1 MPMMKDSGTTWL
13 GLIPASWK
21 LKRGKYLFVQRNER
35 GNAKCLQLLSPT
47 QKYGVIPQ
55 SLYEEL
61 TGMNA
66 VKLNDKTDFEQLKT
80 IHKGDFCIS
89 LRSFQG
95 GFEYCQYEGVVSP
108 AYQVFHKQCE
118 LYDGYYKYLFKE
130 QGFIGKMNSYTLSLR
145 DGKNI
150 AFDDFGDTYIPVPSL
165 PDQQAIADYLDT
177 KCAEIDA
184 LSADIQAQI
193 DTLEEYKR
201 SVITEAVTHGLNH
214 SVGLKN
220 SRIDEYTF
228 IPEHWNISR
237 LSYECYIRARLGWKG
252 LKADEYVDE
261 GYAFI
266 SAFNIQNGTLE
277 WSPLNFITQERYDE
291 SPEIKIR
298 IGDVLIVKDGAG
310 VGKCARV
317 DDLPMGETAPNSSIA
332 VISSLGNVEYRFTCY
347 YLQSTIF
354 SNFVNTLYNGMGVP
368 HLTQEVL
375 KTIKMPIPPY
385 NEQKQIA
392 DYLDRKVSDI
402 NATISAKQEQLTVLD
417 EYKKSTIYEYVTGKK
432 EVPTY
437 ES

>member
-21 LKRGKYLFVQRNER
+21 LQKGKYLFVQRNER
-35 GNAKCLQLLSPT
+35 GNTKCLQLLSPT
-47 QKYGVIPQ
+47 QKFGVIPQ

-80 IHKGDFCIS
+80 IHKGDYCIS

-150 AFDDFGDTYIPVPSL
+150 AFDDFGDTYIPVPPLSE
-165 PDQQAIADYLDT
+165 QQAIADYLDT

-201 SVITEAVTHGLNH
+201 SVITEAVTKGLNKDVEMQDSGTAWLGAIPAKWGVSRIGAVYTLRMTKVSDKDYQPL
-214 SVGLKN
+214 SVTMNGIVPQLETAAKTNAHDDRKLVRKGDFAIN
-220 SRIDEYTF
+220 SRSDRRGSCGISPLDGSVSLINTILAPKKEMNPEYYNWLFHTPAF
-228 IPEHWNISR
+228 
-237 LSYECYIRARLGWKG
+237 
-252 LKADEYVDE
+252 ADEFYKW
-261 GYAFI
+261 GHGI
-266 SAFNIQNGTLE
+266 
-277 WSPLNFITQERYDE
+277 
-291 SPEIKIR
+291 
-298 IGDVLIVKDGAG
+298 
-310 VGKCARV
+310 V
-317 DDLPMGETAPNSSIA
+317 DDLWTTGWQDMKKI
-332 VISSLGNVEYRFTCY
+332 L
-347 YLQSTIF
+347 
-354 SNFVNTLYNGMGVP
+354 
-368 HLTQEVL
+368 
-375 KTIKMPIPPY
+375 IPYPQM

-392 DYLDRKVSDI
+392 EYLNDKVADI
-402 NATISAKQEQLTVLD
+402 NAIIDIKHEQLATLD
-417 EYKKSTIYEYVTGKK
+417 KYKKSLIYEYVTGKK
-432 EVPTY
+432 SVSEV
-437 ES
+437 S